1 MFANYVINY
10 FAKQVKL
17 KQVTN
22 AQLEMMYK
30 QWSLN
35 NSPQSNTPIGELTLE
50 TGNTVWKRVQWV
62 KNKKPQNGRD
72 LRCLGSL
79 VLRSRL
85 EKHAA
90 FAKVNDVLK
99 NWESIENAI
108 DVLAS

>member
-10 FAKQVKL
+10 FANQEKL

-22 AQLEMMYK
+22 VQLDIMYK

-35 NSPQSNTPIGELTLE
+35 NKPHSNTPIGELTLE
-50 TGNTVWKRVQWV
+50 TQNAVWKRVQWV
-62 KNKKPQNGRD
+62 KNRKTQNGRD
-72 LRCLGSL
+72 LRCLVSL

-85 EKHAA
+85 EKHVA
-90 FAKVNDVLK
+90 FAKVNDALK

-108 DVLAS
+108 DILAS